1 MWLTVKFNTGPATKK
16 QKTIGCVSL
25 IVIIVAIAVLLFSPS
40 PAKPPSESLVYAHS
54 QIIVED
60 YLKAPATAKYP
71 GSDGYTVTQ
80 ISDHEYKVAAYVDS
94 ENSFGAMIRS
104 KYVVD
109 LSYDEDWSTYK
120 ATSVIIDAEKY
131 L

>member
-25 IVIIVAIAVLLFSPS
+25 IVIIVAIAVLLLSPS

-71 GSDGYTVTQ
+71 GSDGYTVTK
-80 ISDHEYKVAAYVDS
+80 INDYEYTVASYVDS
-94 ENSFGAMIRS
+94 ENSFGAIVRS
-104 KYVVD
+104 RFVVSI
-109 LSYDEDWSTYK
+109 SYNEDWTKYK

>member
-1 MWLTVKFNTGPATKK
+1 MPT
-16 QKTIGCVSL
+16 QM
-25 IVIIVAIAVLLFSPS
+25 
-40 PAKPPSESLVYAHS
+40 
-54 QIIVED
+54 IVED
-60 YLKAPATAKYP
+60 YLKAPSTAEYP
-71 GSDGYTVTQ
+71 GSDGYTVIK

-109 LSYDEDWSTYK
+109 ISYNEDWSTYK
-120 ATSVIIDAEKY
+120 PVSVIIEAKKY